1 MSWSNTICNVLLS
14 TRNIERNIA
23 SARFFIPV
31 YATIVTAARIAII
44 TFKPQADFVYTGHM
58 TKQTP
63 IVHVENFSL
72 TIGEKHIVKHLDF
85 DVYPGEVFAF
95 LGSNGSGK
103 TSTIRS
109 LLGIYQPTTGIL
121 HIDGATLTPETASL
135 VGYLPEERGLYTRSK
150 VLDTMIYFGE
160 LKGMQREDAK
170 RFSLEFLQRVEL
182 ADKADTKIKKLSG
195 GQQQKIQLGV
205 AIMGNPK
212 LLILD
217 EPTKGLDPVNRK
229 LLLDIVDE
237 LQQAGTSVIY
247 ITHLMEEV
255 ERLADRLLILKDGKA
270 RAYGTVEA
278 VKKEFKSK
286 SIEDIFVQIYNEK
299 SKEVAHV

>member
-1 MSWSNTICNVLLS
+1 M
-14 TRNIERNIA
+14 
-23 SARFFIPV
+23 
-31 YATIVTAARIAII
+31 
-44 TFKPQADFVYTGHM
+44 K
-58 TKQTP
+58 KP

-72 TIGEKHIVKHLDF
+72 TIGDKQIVKELNF
-85 DVYPGEVFAF
+85 DVMPGEVFAF

-109 LLGIYQPTTGIL
+109 LLGIYEETTGVL
-121 HIDGATLTPETASL
+121 HVNGQKLTPENASI

-150 VLDTMIYFGE
+150 VLDTMVYFGE
-160 LKGMQREDAK
+160 LKGMTRAAARE
-170 RFSLEFLQRVEL
+170 FSLAFLERVEL
-182 ADKADTKIKKLSG
+182 SDKANIKIKKMSG

-205 AIMGNPK
+205 AIMGNPR

-229 LLLDIVDE
+229 LLIDIVDE
-237 LQQAGTSVIY
+237 LQQQGVAVIY

-255 ERLADRLLILKDGKA
+255 ERLADRLLILKDGEA
-270 RAYGTVEA
+270 RAYGTVTA

>member
-1 MSWSNTICNVLLS
+1 M
-14 TRNIERNIA
+14 
-23 SARFFIPV
+23 
-31 YATIVTAARIAII
+31 
-44 TFKPQADFVYTGHM
+44 K
-58 TKQTP
+58 KP
-63 IVHVENFSL
+63 IVHIKDFSL
-72 TIGEKHIVKHLDF
+72 TIGEKQIVKELNF
-85 DVYPGEVFAF
+85 DVMPGEVFAF

-103 TSTIRS
+103 TSTIRA
-109 LLGIYQPTTGIL
+109 LLGIYEATTGEL
-121 HIDGATLTPETASL
+121 HINGATLTPETAAI

-160 LKGMQREDAK
+160 LKGMTRDDA
-170 RFSLEFLQRVEL
+170 RAFSLEFLERVEL
-182 ADKADTKIKKLSG
+182 ADKANTKIKKLSG
-195 GQQQKIQLGV
+195 GQQQKVQLGV
-205 AIMGNPK
+205 AIMGDPK

-237 LQQAGTSVIY
+237 LQQKGVAVIY

-270 RAYGTVEA
+270 RAYGTVDA

-299 SKEVAHV
+299 STEVAHV

>member
-1 MSWSNTICNVLLS
+1 M
-14 TRNIERNIA
+14 
-23 SARFFIPV
+23 
-31 YATIVTAARIAII
+31 
-44 TFKPQADFVYTGHM
+44 K
-58 TKQTP
+58 KP

-72 TIGEKHIVKHLDF
+72 TIGDKQIVKQLDF

-109 LLGIYQPTTGIL
+109 LLGIYQATTGTL
-121 HIDGATLTPETASL
+121 HINGKKLVPENAAV

-150 VLDTMIYFGE
+150 VLDTMMYFGE
-160 LKGMQREDAK
+160 LKGMTREAAK
-170 RFSLEFLQRVEL
+170 EFSLAFLERVDL
-182 ADKADTKIKKLSG
+182 ADKANIKIKKLSG
-195 GQQQKIQLGV
+195 GQQQKVQLGV

-237 LQQAGTSVIY
+237 LQEKGTSVIY

-270 RAYGTVEA
+270 RAYGTVAE

-286 SIEDIFVQIYNEK
+286 SIEDIFVQIYKEK
-299 SKEVAHV
+299 SHEVAHV

>member
-1 MSWSNTICNVLLS
+1 MKK
-14 TRNIERNIA
+14 
-23 SARFFIPV
+23 PV
-31 YATIVTAARIAII
+31 
-44 TFKPQADFVYTGHM
+44 
-58 TKQTP
+58 
-63 IVHVENFSL
+63 VHVEKFSL
-72 TIGEKHIVKHLDF
+72 TIGDKQIVKELDF
-85 DVYPGEVFAF
+85 DVMPGEVFAF

-109 LLGIYQPTTGIL
+109 LLGIYQATTGKLFIHGKPL
-121 HIDGATLTPETASL
+121 SPETASS

-160 LKGMQREDAK
+160 LKGMSRDDA
-170 RFSLEFLQRVEL
+170 RTFSLEFLERVEL
-182 ADKADTKIKKLSG
+182 SDKASTKIKKLSG

-205 AIMGNPK
+205 AIMGNPD

-237 LQQAGTSVIY
+237 LQQKGTAVIY

-255 ERLADRLLILKDGKA
+255 ERLADRILILKDGKA
-270 RAYGTVEA
+270 RAYGTVAE

-286 SIEDIFVQIYNEK
+286 SIEDIFVQIYKEK
-299 SKEVAHV
+299 STEVVHV

>member
-1 MSWSNTICNVLLS
+1 
-14 TRNIERNIA
+14 
-23 SARFFIPV
+23 
-31 YATIVTAARIAII
+31 
-44 TFKPQADFVYTGHM
+44 M
-58 TKQTP
+58 TKP
-63 IVHVENFSL
+63 IVHVKDFGL
-72 TIGEKHIVKHLDF
+72 TIGDKQIVEKLTF
-85 DVYPGEVFAF
+85 DVMPGEIFAF

-103 TSTIRS
+103 TSTIRA
-109 LLGIYQPTTGIL
+109 LLGIYEATTGIL
-121 HIDGATLTPETASL
+121 HINGKKLTPENAAT

-160 LKGMQREDAK
+160 LKGMTREAAK
-170 RFSLEFLQRVEL
+170 EFSLKFLERVEL
-182 ADKADTKIKKLSG
+182 SDKASVKIKKLSG
-195 GQQQKIQLGV
+195 GQQQKVQLGV

-237 LQQAGTSVIY
+237 LQQKGVAVIY

-270 RAYGTVEA
+270 RAYGSVAA

-299 SKEVAHV
+299 STEVAHV

>member
-1 MSWSNTICNVLLS
+1 M
-14 TRNIERNIA
+14 
-23 SARFFIPV
+23 
-31 YATIVTAARIAII
+31 
-44 TFKPQADFVYTGHM
+44 K
-58 TKQTP
+58 KP

-72 TIGEKHIVKHLDF
+72 TIGGKQIVKELNF
-85 DVYPGEVFAF
+85 DVMPGEVFAF

-109 LLGIYQPTTGIL
+109 LLGIYEETSGIL
-121 HIDGATLTPETASL
+121 HVNGQKLTPENASI

-150 VLDTMIYFGE
+150 VLDTMVYFGE
-160 LKGMQREDAK
+160 LKGMTRAAARE
-170 RFSLEFLQRVEL
+170 FSLAFLERVEL
-182 ADKADTKIKKLSG
+182 SDKANIKIKKMSG

-217 EPTKGLDPVNRK
+217 EPTKGLDPLNRK
-229 LLLDIVDE
+229 LLIDIVDE
-237 LQQAGTSVIY
+237 LQQQGVAVIY

-255 ERLADRLLILKDGKA
+255 ERLADRLLILKDGEA
-270 RAYGTVEA
+270 RAYGTVTA